1 VKINKING
9 ILLPDN
15 IIPTKNITI
24 NNGTINLEYFF
35 DTSEKK
41 NGTRKK
47 EKKENL
53 CMKLPAI
60 SSSPNGPPSFLVS
73 SMISYPKISLPFKN

>member
-47 EKKENL
+47 EKKEN
-53 CMKLPAI
+53 
-60 SSSPNGPPSFLVS
+60 
-73 SMISYPKISLPFKN
+73 